1 MSKADSVVTWLAYVI
16 LYGWVAS
23 VITRASHASS
33 LAIATVFGTT
43 CVRRDGVGQEVRS
56 GGGSGGACVSDVV
69 GVARLEVYYE
79 KKQYF
84 ALVKSNGGC
93 CLTQLYYAHSRSY

>member
-43 CVRRDGVGQEVRS
+43 YVRRDGVGQEVRS
-56 GGGSGGACVSDVV
+56 GGGNGGACVSDVV
-69 GVARLEVYYE
+69 RGMVLQDSRCTT
-79 KKQYF
+79 KTNN
-84 ALVKSNGGC
+84 ALHWWKSDGGC
-93 CLTQLYYAHSRSY
+93 CLTQ